1 MGELVLFRPRA
12 EPRHRANTATSG
24 AEILFFTGVRIVH
37 AEPASEPPKT
47 PGRRGPPRGE
57 TPRKRRDRSV

>member
-1 MGELVLFRPRA
+1 MGDLVLFRPSA
-12 EPRHRANTATSG
+12 EPRHRADAVTSS

-37 AEPASEPPKT
+37 AEPASEPPET

-57 TPRKRRDRSV
+57 TPRKRRNRSI